1 MTITTQESL
10 NIIALPSLSE
20 FGSDVL
26 HVIGATP
33 IALSPNGV
41 ELLVAVS
48 VNSSTSGQKTEYL
61 LCNTPTGLYTRNLSA
76 EIGLGDSTTV
86 NITAIDAVW
95 VAGEIVVAAAYE
107 DLLTGSFTSGYSN
120 RVGLLKADA
129 SFLVDVIEA
138 TTGEVANGA
147 VTALRLG
154 ALGNRIAVETSAS
167 NLLVDASDAN
177 DSSDLYLLNLNT
189 TTATRVSVLADG
201 TELSSGAYLI
211 DLIESTNEELGVAFE
226 TLGSEFAAD
235 DPNATNDIYIANNSA
250 ITLVSQDNSG
260 TAQGAMSND
269 ALVYH
274 GKTYYVSTSS
284 NITDD
289 DNDSDADIFVYN
301 NDTNQRVSAALDHLS
316 VGSNF
321 EVALVNISSD
331 TDLVISVQDATLNGV
346 EVSGQLLSLNTQANT
361 LTLLSMDANGNAGD
375 DVSVSYFSA
384 EGNNPQAYI
393 YQTYATNIGGYEV
406 PAMVTNNGANYAAKL
421 LSSYSTSTANVI
433 DNLTIELWKESAQ
446 VGGDISITKGEV
458 LLNSTTDFD
467 QVRITQSDAF
477 DASSAID
484 ISDVLLTVKHIIG
497 IAPITGI
504 AKQAADINNDSDV
517 DISDVLTMV
526 KHIIGV
532 SSIDHFDMVDSS
544 GDRITQLTSITSG
557 DVPEYHLVMN
567 GDVNMDGAFNE
578 DYITMVDII

>member
-1 MTITTQESL
+1 MTMTTQASF

-61 LCNTPTGLYTRNLSA
+61 LCNTRTGLYTRNLSD

-95 VAGEIVVAAAYE
+95 VAGEIVAAAAYE

-129 SFLVDVIEA
+129 SFLVDVIET

-154 ALGNRIAVETSAS
+154 SLGNRIAVETSAS

-177 DSSDLYLLNLNT
+177 DSSDLYLLDLNT
-189 TTATRVSVLADG
+189 TTATRISVLADG

-211 DLIESTNEELGVAFE
+211 DFIDPTNGELGVAFE

-235 DPNATNDIYIANNSA
+235 DPNATNDIYVANNGA

-260 TAQGAMSND
+260 TAQGAMAND

-274 GKTYYVSTSS
+274 GKTYFVSRSS

-289 DNDSDADIFVYN
+289 DYDAE
-301 NDTNQRVSAALDHLS
+301 SLGKLAALAGVKDYPARVKCASLCWHTLHS
-316 VGSNF
+316 
-321 EVALVNISSD
+321 ALQGD
-331 TDLVISVQDATLNGV
+331 
-346 EVSGQLLSLNTQANT
+346 NTP
-361 LTLLSMDANGNAGD
+361 
-375 DVSVSYFSA
+375 V
-384 EGNNPQAYI
+384 
-393 YQTYATNIGGYEV
+393 
-406 PAMVTNNGANYAAKL
+406 K
-421 LSSYSTSTANVI
+421 
-433 DNLTIELWKESAQ
+433 
-446 VGGDISITKGEV
+446 TK
-458 LLNSTTDFD
+458 
-467 QVRITQSDAF
+467 
-477 DASSAID
+477 
-484 ISDVLLTVKHIIG
+484 
-497 IAPITGI
+497 
-504 AKQAADINNDSDV
+504 
-517 DISDVLTMV
+517 
-526 KHIIGV
+526 
-532 SSIDHFDMVDSS
+532 
-544 GDRITQLTSITSG
+544 
-557 DVPEYHLVMN
+557 
-567 GDVNMDGAFNE
+567 
-578 DYITMVDII
+578 

>member
-235 DPNATNDIYIANNSA
+235 DPNAANDIYIANNSA

-289 DNDSDADIFVYN
+289 DNA
-301 NDTNQRVSAALDHLS
+301 VSYTH
-316 VGSNF
+316 
-321 EVALVNISSD
+321 
-331 TDLVISVQDATLNGV
+331 
-346 EVSGQLLSLNTQANT
+346 
-361 LTLLSMDANGNAGD
+361 LTL
-375 DVSVSYFSA
+375 
-384 EGNNPQAYI
+384 P
-393 YQTYATNIGGYEV
+393 TN
-406 PAMVTNNGANYAAKL
+406 
-421 LSSYSTSTANVI
+421 
-433 DNLTIELWKESAQ
+433 
-446 VGGDISITKGEV
+446 
-458 LLNSTTDFD
+458 
-467 QVRITQSDAF
+467 
-477 DASSAID
+477 
-484 ISDVLLTVKHIIG
+484 
-497 IAPITGI
+497 
-504 AKQAADINNDSDV
+504 
-517 DISDVLTMV
+517 
-526 KHIIGV
+526 
-532 SSIDHFDMVDSS
+532 
-544 GDRITQLTSITSG
+544 
-557 DVPEYHLVMN
+557 
-567 GDVNMDGAFNE
+567 
-578 DYITMVDII
+578 

>member
-61 LCNTPTGLYTRNLSA
+61 LCNTRTGLYTRNLSD

-129 SFLVDVIEA
+129 SFLVDVIET

-154 ALGNRIAVETSAS
+154 SLGNRIAVETSAS

-235 DPNATNDIYIANNSA
+235 DPNAANDIYIANNSA

-384 EGNNPQAYI
+384 EDNRQAYI

-421 LSSYSTSTANVI
+421 LSSYSTSPANII
-433 DNLTIELWKESAQ
+433 DNLTIELWKESTQ
-446 VGGDISITKGEV
+446 VGGDLAITKGEV

-477 DASSAID
+477 DTSSTINVF
-484 ISDVLLTVKHIIG
+484 DVLLTVESIVG
-497 IAPITGI
+497 ISTLTGS
-504 AKQAADINNDSDV
+504 AKQAADVNNDSNV
-517 DISDVLTMV
+517 NVFDVLAMV
-526 KHIIGV
+526 EHIVGV

-557 DVPEYHLVMN
+557 DVPEYYLVMN

-578 DYITMVDII
+578 GYITTVDIA